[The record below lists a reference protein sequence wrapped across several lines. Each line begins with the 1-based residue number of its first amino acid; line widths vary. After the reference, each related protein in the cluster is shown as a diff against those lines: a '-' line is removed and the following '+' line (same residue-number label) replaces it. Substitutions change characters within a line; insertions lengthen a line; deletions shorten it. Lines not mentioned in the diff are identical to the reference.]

1 LADRPSPAEAARRNQ
16 GPLCDDLCIVSR
28 VGDDCEQWVEAIS
41 ARADGEDPGV
51 DGRLL
56 DAHLATC
63 ASCRAFEAVIGD
75 DRRQVAVHEAEV
87 MPDLSTRV
95 SKLTA
100 LADRA
105 SAWGAV
111 RALLAL
117 VALEVIVLALP
128 ALVLGEGEQHV
139 HEARHLGAFSVAY
152 GVALLVVVVRPARA
166 RTVLPVAAVLGGAL
180 FITAVIDLVSG
191 NVPLLNETSHLPE
204 LVSVVLIW
212 LLATP
217 GPHRAHRAAADP
229 TAPSERPAL
238 RLVDQPDDRQA
249 G

>member
-1 LADRPSPAEAARRNQ
+1 
-16 GPLCDDLCIVSR
+16 
-28 VGDDCEQWVEAIS
+28 VGDECEQWIEAIS
-41 ARADGEDPGV
+41 ARADGEDPAV
-51 DGRLL
+51 DVRLL
-56 DAHLATC
+56 DAHLAGC
-63 ASCRAFEAVIGD
+63 SACRAFEASIGD
-75 DRRQVAVHEAEV
+75 DRRSLAVHEAEA
-87 MPDLSTRV
+87 MPDLSRRV
-95 SKLTA
+95 GKLTA

-111 RALLAL
+111 RGLLAV
-117 VALEVIVLALP
+117 VAIEVIVLALP

-152 GVALLVVVVRPARA
+152 GVALLVVAVRPARA

-204 LVSVVLIW
+204 LVSVVLVW

-217 GPHRAHRAAADP
+217 GPHRGHRAQAPPVDP
-229 TAPSERPAL
+229 AQGARPSL
-238 RLVDQPDDRQA
+238 RLVEPPDGRQA